1 MQEDALARWRH
12 DHSFGQDQR
21 RPGERKTQAVI
32 AITATMMVVEI
43 AAGALF
49 GSMALLADG
58 LHMASHAA
66 ALSINAY
73 AYAYARRHARDNS
86 YSFGTGKV
94 NTLGGFTGAV
104 LLAAFALLM
113 ASESVQRLFVPVP
126 IAFDQAILVAVVG
139 LVVNGVSLLILGTGH
154 HHDHG
159 AGHDGHRRSNHHD
172 HDEHHDHEQD
182 HAHHHEHEH
191 EHEHAHH
198 HGHGHGH
205 AHAHAHA
212 HEHDHG
218 REPGHRHADG
228 HDDHNLVS
236 AYLHVLADAL
246 TSLLAIVALL
256 AAKYF
261 GLTWMDPLMG
271 LVGAALVARWSF
283 GLLRATSAVL
293 LDRSAPP
300 EICTAVREGIERVDG
315 NRVADLH
322 VWSIGLNLYA
332 VLVTVVTPDPRPPEH
347 YKALLPTGL
356 NIVHATVEVHAAAPA
371 R

>member
-43 AAGALF
+43 AAGVLF

-58 LHMASHAA
+58 LHMASHAV

-113 ASESVQRLFVPVP
+113 ASESVQRLVVPVA

-154 HHDHG
+154 HHDQHG
-159 AGHDGHRRSNHHD
+159 GHHD
-172 HDEHHDHEQD
+172 HGHHRDHVPVHD
-182 HAHHHEHEH
+182 
-191 EHEHAHH
+191 
-198 HGHGHGH
+198 
-205 AHAHAHA
+205 
-212 HEHDHG
+212 HDHG
-218 REPGHRHADG
+218 DDHDHDHGHTHQREHGHEQHEDA
-228 HDDHNLVS
+228 HHDHNLVS

-261 GLTWMDPLMG
+261 GLNWMDPLMG
-271 LVGAALVARWSF
+271 IVGAVLVARWSF
-283 GLLRATSAVL
+283 GLLKATSAVL
-293 LDRSAPP
+293 LDRSAAP
-300 EICTAVREGIERVDG
+300 EICAAVREHIERVDG

-332 VLVTVVTPDPRPPEH
+332 VLLTVVTPEPRPPEH
-347 YKALLPTGL
+347 YKALLPAGL
-356 NIVHATVEVHAAAPA
+356 NIVHATVEVHVAQP
-371 R
+371 